1 MARPKEFDVDA
12 SLERAMN
19 LFWLKGYEAT
29 SLDDLLEHMG
39 IGRQSL
45 YNTFGDKHRL
55 FLATLERYR
64 RDRLERG
71 LVRLEAP
78 DASVN
83 AIREVC
89 NAAVEFYGSDRRSC
103 FLANSTLE
111 LACKDKQVARIAQA
125 YTARMEKAFLN
136 AIRNA
141 IQAGEIRADKN
152 PRALARHLT
161 NSVCGVTVLSKA
173 GASRKALH
181 DAMEV
186 ALSVLK

>member
-1 MARPKEFDVDA
+1 
-12 SLERAMN
+12 MN

-89 NAAVEFYGSDRRSC
+89 NATVKFYGSDRRSC

-125 YTARMEKAFLN
+125 YATRMEKAFLN

-141 IQAGEIRADKN
+141 IKAGEIRADKS

-173 GASRKALH
+173 GASRKTLH

-186 ALSVLK
+186 ALSVLE